1 MSLQIRRL
9 TLADAPAYR
18 EARLAALRADPA
30 AFVTTAEQFAAWPL
44 ERLAVRLAPGA
55 PGVTFGAFLSGELV
69 GLLTLMREESPA
81 QAHRVNVFSV
91 SVAPAARGQ
100 GVGVGLVRAAIDHAR
115 TWPGVTSLHLT
126 VTDTQHAA
134 RRLYERCGFRVWG
147 TQPDALRRDGQVY
160 EEHWM
165 WLAVGRESSGQEI

>member
-1 MSLQIRRL
+1 MTAPTIRRL

-18 EARLAALRADPA
+18 AARLAALRADPE
-30 AFVTTAEQFAAWPL
+30 AFVTTAEQFAAWPA
-44 ERLAVRLAPGA
+44 ERLAERLAPDA
-55 PGVTFGAFLSGELV
+55 PGVTLGAFLNGDLV
-69 GLLTLMREESPA
+69 GLLTLMREEPPT
-81 QAHRVNVFSV
+81 QAHRVNIFSV

-100 GVGVGLVRAAIDHAR
+100 GVGEALVRAAMDHAH

-126 VTDTQHAA
+126 VMDTQHAA

-147 TQPDALRRDGQVY
+147 TQPDAVRRNGRVH

-165 WLAVGRESSGQEI
+165 WLPL